1 MSWCDFVAGWVGGS
15 TGLVFGHPLDT
26 VKVIQQASAKPASI
40 LGVSREILVTEGAR
54 GFFKGMLY
62 PVITAGAIN
71 SVFFGVYGVCMDK
84 MKEHSPQLMSQY
96 HLSSVYLAGMVGGTV
111 QLAIACPV
119 ELVKIRLQTSV
130 QVYRGPWHCLSH
142 TMRRHGLRGLATG
155 LGPHWVRDGHGF
167 GVYVVLYEAL
177 LALTGGRDQAGK
189 MEQFWA
195 GGLAGVLCWL
205 SVLPSDVVK
214 SRMQA
219 DSLDITKR
227 SYTGALD
234 CIRQSLAK
242 EGLGVFFRGAV
253 AMSARALPVNGVTFL
268 VYESLLEHCNK
279 MNQI

>member
-1 MSWCDFVAGWVGGS
+1 
-15 TGLVFGHPLDT
+15 
-26 VKVIQQASAKPASI
+26 
-40 LGVSREILVTEGAR
+40 
-54 GFFKGMLY
+54 
-62 PVITAGAIN
+62 
-71 SVFFGVYGVCMDK
+71 
-84 MKEHSPQLMSQY
+84 
-96 HLSSVYLAGMVGGTV
+96 
-111 QLAIACPV
+111 
-119 ELVKIRLQTSV
+119 
-130 QVYRGPWHCLSH
+130 
-142 TMRRHGLRGLATG
+142 MRRHGLRGLATG

-177 LALTGGRDQAGK
+177 LALTGGRDQVSANQMLKLLLLTNQRLLIKLSQAGK

-242 EGLGVFFRGAV
+242 EGPGVFFRYRPIRG
-253 AMSARALPVNGVTFL
+253 LYL
-268 VYESLLEHCNK
+268 IY
-279 MNQI
+279 